1 MSDMHV
7 GVHIC
12 TFDWDGG
19 PATIRSTLADVVRD
33 TEAAGFHFVTFMDH
47 FMQAEGFMPPP
58 DPIIEGYSALAYAA
72 ALTERVTLG
81 MLVTGVL
88 FRNPGVLAKT
98 VTTLDVLSGGRAMLG
113 IGGAWYARE
122 HAAMGIEFP
131 PPGERLGRLD
141 EAIQVCLQTWS
152 GDDGP
157 FHGRYYELAE
167 TMCSPPPLT
176 RPHPP
181 IMIGGGGEQ
190 KTLRVVAQYADI
202 WNIASFPADT
212 LRHKL
217 DVLRAHGDAVGRDT
231 DEIRKTIL
239 WMNDP
244 RDDED
249 GFRRGVD
256 DYAALGFDTV
266 FVMPYG
272 SDPRAAVAWLAEV
285 MGK

>member
-1 MSDMHV
+1 MQV

-12 TFDWDGG
+12 TFDWEGG
-19 PATIRSTLADVVRD
+19 PAAVRSTLADIVRD

-58 DPIIEGYSALAYAA
+58 DPIIEGYSALSYAA

-131 PPGERLGRLD
+131 APGERLDRLE
-141 EAIQVCLQTWS
+141 EAIEVCLQTWS
-152 GDDGP
+152 DDDGP
-157 FHGRYYELAE
+157 FRGRYYDLAE
-167 TMCSPPPLT
+167 TMCSPPALSQ
-176 RPHPP
+176 PHPP
-181 IMIGGGGEQ
+181 IMVGGGGE
-190 KTLRVVAQYADI
+190 KRTLRVVARYADI
-202 WNIASFPADT
+202 WNIASFPVDAIK
-212 LRHKL
+212 HKL
-217 DVLRAHGDAVGRDT
+217 EVLRAHGDAVGRDT
-231 DEIRKTIL
+231 DAIRKTIL

-249 GFRRGVD
+249 EFRRRLD
-256 DYAALGFDTV
+256 DYSALGFDTV

-272 SDPRAAVAWLAEV
+272 SDPRGAVAWLAEV
-285 MGK
+285 MQRD

>member
-1 MSDMHV
+1 MSDMRI

-12 TFDWDGG
+12 TFDWEGG
-19 PATIRSTLADVVRD
+19 PAAIRGTLADVVRD
-33 TEAAGFHFVTFMDH
+33 TEAAGFDFVTFMDH
-47 FMQAEGFMPPP
+47 FMQAEGFMPPV

-113 IGGAWYARE
+113 IGGAWFARE
-122 HAAMGIEFP
+122 HAAMGLAFP
-131 PPGERLGRLD
+131 PPGERLGRM
-141 EAIQVCLQTWS
+141 EEVVQICLQTWS
-152 GDDGP
+152 DDDGP
-157 FHGRYYELAE
+157 YTGRYFELAE
-167 TMCSPPPLT
+167 TMCSPPPIT

-190 KTLRVVAQYADI
+190 KTLRAVARYADI
-202 WNIASFPADT
+202 WNIASFPVD
-212 LRHKL
+212 RIQHKL
-217 DVLRAHGDAVGRDT
+217 DVLRAHGDEVGRDT
-231 DEIRKTIL
+231 NEIRKTIL
-239 WMNDP
+239 WMDDP

-249 GFRRGVD
+249 GFRRGLD
-256 DYAALGFDTV
+256 DYAALGFDAV

-272 SDPRAAVAWLAEV
+272 ADPRAAVAWLAEV
-285 MGK
+285 LDK